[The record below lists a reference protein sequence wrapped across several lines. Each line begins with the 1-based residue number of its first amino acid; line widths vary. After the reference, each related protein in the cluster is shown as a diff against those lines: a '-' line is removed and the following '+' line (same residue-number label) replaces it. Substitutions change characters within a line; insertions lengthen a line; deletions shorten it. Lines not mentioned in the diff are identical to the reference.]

1 MRPPRAAREKRM
13 QRAALATVFVAVALG
28 LASGATAGSADRAR
42 VSFTPADLAAA
53 KAAVLRPA
61 DLGSAGGWTG
71 GTRKPDLS
79 STMHCAG
86 YTPKQSDLVVTGA
99 AETVYHHTG
108 LELQSAAQVMRT
120 RAMVAHDWSRTV
132 TAPRAFGCL
141 RTMLARALPAGE
153 KLVSFTHLAFPRLTQ
168 YAAAD
173 RAVIDVSSGMQH
185 AQVVADVVVVGRSR
199 TELTLSIEAPASA
212 RGGLLAAETRL
223 AKALLARVRA

>member
-1 MRPPRAAREKRM
+1 M
-13 QRAALATVFVAVALG
+13 QRAALATVFAAVALG
-28 LASGATAGSADRAR
+28 LTPGAMAGSADRAR

-53 KAAVLRPA
+53 KAAVLRPG
-61 DLGSAGGWTG
+61 DLGTTGGWTG
-71 GTRKPDLS
+71 GARKPNLS

-120 RAMVAHDWSRTV
+120 RAMVARDWSRTV
-132 TAPRAFGCL
+132 TDPRAFGCL
-141 RTMLARALPAGE
+141 RTTLARTLPAGE
-153 KLVSFTHLAFPRLTQ
+153 KLVSFTRLAFPRLTQ

-173 RAVIDVSSGMQH
+173 RAVIEVSAGTQH
-185 AQVVADVVVVGRSR
+185 AQVVADIVVLGRSR
-199 TELTLSIEAPASA
+199 TELTLSLEAPASA
-212 RGGLLAAETRL
+212 RGGLVAAETRL